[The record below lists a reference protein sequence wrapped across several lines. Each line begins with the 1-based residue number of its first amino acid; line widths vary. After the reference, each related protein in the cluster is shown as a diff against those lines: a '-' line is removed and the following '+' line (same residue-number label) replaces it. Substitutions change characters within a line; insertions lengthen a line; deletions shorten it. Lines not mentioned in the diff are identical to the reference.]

1 MFILSGQE
9 NARGLGQQATGEI
22 TKSHQFNLAMP
33 SSSVVYF
40 KAKDKMLKLL
50 ESDHVEGKKTKLPE
64 PDEVT

>member
-1 MFILSGQE
+1 
-9 NARGLGQQATGEI
+9 
-22 TKSHQFNLAMP
+22 MP